1 MRWYGIVSTLEL
13 LQIYMHIETKTIQLS
28 ESVCFNLF
36 FEDSKGQICT
46 KMSSFIPSCKTRVVI
61 WHAGKNKKTII

>member
-1 MRWYGIVSTLEL
+1 
-13 LQIYMHIETKTIQLS
+13 MHIETKTIQLS

-36 FEDSKGQICT
+36 AEDSKGQICT
-46 KMSSFIPSCKTRVVI
+46 KMSSFTPCCKTRLVI